1 MVYLSPTIGDRA
13 LARTL
18 GQPSAAIAATQLS
31 AKLVGL
37 LVDRKEQ
44 GQPGDF
50 AGLQSAAEVLERITA
65 ELGPETAA
73 ALAALARKDEVSEA
87 LPGNAC
93 DATERDPDATLN

>member
-1 MVYLSPTIGDRA
+1 M
-13 LARTL
+13 
-18 GQPSAAIAATQLS
+18 S